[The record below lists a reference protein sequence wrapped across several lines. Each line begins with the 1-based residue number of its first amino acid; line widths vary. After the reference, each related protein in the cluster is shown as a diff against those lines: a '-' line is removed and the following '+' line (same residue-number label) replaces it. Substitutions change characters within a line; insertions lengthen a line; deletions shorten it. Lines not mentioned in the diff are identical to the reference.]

1 MRLVFHR
8 EIGIYLQCR
17 YILYLILMKIRML
30 YESNGIHLQKNSL
43 GHEPKLFFYYKLSA
57 KKK

>member
-30 YESNGIHLQKNSL
+30 YESNRIHLQKI
-43 GHEPKLFFYYKLSA
+43 A
-57 KKK
+57 